1 MAEQCDIFT
10 DLIKPDEL
18 ETVTPVTRE
27 IIENRLMSVLL
38 DKYAKH
44 ADVINSAKELNKMR
58 GFNAPVKK
66 ELTGA
71 DGEPLFSAT
80 ITQQDIDRARLI
92 SAQLDAEF

>member
-1 MAEQCDIFT
+1 MAEQRDIFT

-44 ADVINSAKELNKMR
+44 ADVINSAKELNKMC
-58 GFNAPVKK
+58 GFNAPVKT
-66 ELTGA
+66 ELTGGNGA
-71 DGEPLFSAT
+71 PLM
-80 ITQQDIDRARLI
+80 QI
-92 SAQLDAEF
+92 SAEELVKAKKIFDATY